1 MKIRFKFTLFLAF
14 LSDFWAKNR
23 GKFTPKYFFDSF
35 NTRYTLRRLRQQVGD
50 GGSYTFSRY
59 AKCGLIYM

>member
-1 MKIRFKFTLFLAF
+1 MKIRLKFMQFLAF

-23 GKFTPKYFFDSF
+23 EKFAPKYFFDSL

-59 AKCGLIYM
+59 VQCAKT